1 MHKLKTPI
9 MESKIYYFI
18 DNLTENDPKEEII
31 ISENLVL
38 KNVPD
43 NLLLSLKINIKQY
56 ICNSR
61 LPQIFKNEFSNTFHE
76 FEKVKDIPPNGIQT
90 KQRVKEDF
98 RYLVLEESNSNRYN
112 LIYPKAFS
120 LAEKDYFIPFAFS
133 NHDNGVSIKVSF
145 SELCIFTY
153 YNELSVI
160 QPWRKRQNPNSFS
173 ESDKKEVI
181 EYINLLNEFEKIKE
195 DFPFINKALNDF
207 FLTREVSDY
216 SVFKIVSY
224 IACLEMLL
232 VDSSQERLKSI
243 TVQLQTK
250 LSLLNNQFEKPII
263 ISDYIKGPD
272 TLKLGNVIEVFYN
285 YRSSIAHGNFLDFKK
300 KLQLLEAVSE
310 NEIFIFI
317 KTVLKKTLIYAL
329 KNPELVRDL
338 KEC

>member
-1 MHKLKTPI
+1 

-18 DNLTENDPKEEII
+18 ENLTEIDPNEEIKI
-31 ISENLVL
+31 LEYLVL
-38 KNVPD
+38 KNIPD
-43 NLLLSLKINIKQY
+43 NLLLSLKNNIKQF
-56 ICNSR
+56 ISQRR
-61 LPQIFKNEFSNTFHE
+61 LPQNFKNEFPNTFHE
-76 FEKVKDIPPNGIQT
+76 FEKIKDILPNGIHT
-90 KQRVKEDF
+90 KQRRKEDF
-98 RYLVLEESNSNRYN
+98 RYLVLEETNSKIFN
-112 LIYPKAFS
+112 LIYPNAFS

-133 NHDNGVSIKVSF
+133 NYDNGIGIKVSF

-153 YNELSVI
+153 YNDLSVI
-160 QPWRKRQNPNSFS
+160 QPLRKKQNPNSFS
-173 ESDKKEVI
+173 ENDLKEVI

-195 DFPFINKALNDF
+195 NFPSINKSLKDF
-207 FLTREVSDY
+207 FLIREVSDY

-232 VDSSQERLKSI
+232 VNDSQERLKSI

-250 LSLLNNQFEKPII
+250 LNLLNNQFEKPIL

-272 TLKLGNVIEVFYN
+272 TLNLGNVIEVFYK

-310 NEIFIFI
+310 NEIFKFI
-317 KTVLKKTLIYAL
+317 RTVLKKSLIYAL

>member
-1 MHKLKTPI
+1 

-18 DNLTENDPKEEII
+18 ANLTENDPKEEII

-38 KNVPD
+38 KNVPN
-43 NLLLSLKINIKQY
+43 NLLFPLKSKIKRY
-56 ICNSR
+56 IGHSS
-61 LPQIFKNEFSNTFHE
+61 LPQIFKSEFPDTFHE
-76 FEKVKDIPPNGIQT
+76 FEKVKDIPPIGIQT
-90 KQRVKEDF
+90 KQRGKEDF
-98 RYLVLEESNSNRYN
+98 RYLVLEESNSNKYN

-133 NHDNGVSIKVSF
+133 SNDNGFAIKVLF

-153 YNELSVI
+153 YNELSVT

-207 FLTREVSDY
+207 FLIREVSDF

-250 LSLLNNQFEKPII
+250 LSLLNNQFEKPIV

-310 NEIFIFI
+310 YEIFNFI